1 MLSLQLVAVRRLIQN
16 VDTHLLLSDNAA
28 RLLAALWL
36 AIPDFP
42 RSVGLQAFRTCFT
55 VWRSNGGTEGT
66 EGEVERCDCMPRASE
81 AHTASM
87 RVWQRR
93 QGSN

>member
-55 VWRSNGGTEGT
+55 VWRSNGGTEG
-66 EGEVERCDCMPRASE
+66 EVERRDCMPRASE
-81 AHTASM
+81 THTASM
-87 RVWQRR
+87 CVWQR
-93 QGSN
+93 QGSS